1 MASELAYI
9 SSNTPVKLPHFS
21 NISYL
26 LGRSRAFYQ
35 HLLHQQL
42 LHQHLPHQ
50 HLLLQHLPH
59 QHLLR
64 ALHHLGCFQQ
74 S

>member
-1 MASELAYI
+1 MESELAYII

-21 NISYL
+21 NISNL

-35 HLLHQQL
+35 HLLHQ
-42 LHQHLPHQ
+42 
-50 HLLLQHLPH
+50 
-59 QHLLR
+59 HLLR
-64 ALHHLGCFQQ
+64 TFHHLGCFQQ